1 MPRREGNDL
10 AGHRLKKR
18 SHVNVIRAA
27 SVQLSSTS
35 MNEKLKSRK
44 LWVTVLAAALV
55 SLLSQLG
62 FDDEMIQQIVDL
74 ATVYILGEAGLDV
87 VKVIRGGGPPP
98 KLLREEALDT
108 LKRTVPVLVL
118 IGIAMLG
125 LTSCFVTGPSKV
137 SVCYEGVC
145 ASWDIE
151 GRPAPPLP
159 QSAMP
164 KGPMVLPLPVK
175 DSGK

>member
-1 MPRREGNDL
+1 
-10 AGHRLKKR
+10 
-18 SHVNVIRAA
+18 
-27 SVQLSSTS
+27 

-62 FDDEMIQQIVDL
+62 FDDEMIQEIVDL

-87 VKVIRGGGPPP
+87 VKVIKGGGPANKVEPP
-98 KLLREEALDT
+98 AHPDAITRALILLLLCTASLS
-108 LKRTVPVLVL
+108 
-118 IGIAMLG
+118 

-159 QSAMP
+159 PPPMP
-164 KGPMVLPLPVK
+164 KGPQVLPLPVK